1 MNVFVEVCCG
11 SVEDVM
17 EAEAGGANRVE
28 LNSSLFFGG
37 LTPTVGTL
45 ITAKKKATIPIM
57 VMIRPRGGGFCY
69 TKAELEVMERDIEE
83 LLSHG
88 ADGIVF
94 GILDQSGGVDE
105 AACRRLMARAEGR
118 EVVFHRAF
126 DVMANPKEGLERIIG
141 MGFRR
146 ILTTGRRANVEDG
159 VETLRQIIHQADG
172 RIEILPG
179 GMVAR
184 NANRLA
190 QEIGCDQIHISSFVR
205 RSDPSAR
212 GNPEIYFGQA
222 LYPSEDS
229 YEVVDRSFVR
239 AVKDSIQ

>member
-1 MNVFVEVCCG
+1 MGVLVEVCCG
-11 SVEDVM
+11 SVEDVT

-45 ITAKKKATIPIM
+45 ITAKKTAKIPVM

-69 TKAELEVMERDIEE
+69 TSAEIEVMERDIEQ

-88 ADGIVF
+88 ADGVVF
-94 GILDQSGGVDE
+94 GILDQNGGVDE
-105 AACRRLMARAEGR
+105 RACRSLLARAEGT
-118 EVVFHRAF
+118 ETVFHRAF
-126 DVMANPKEGLERIIG
+126 DVMANPEEGLEQIID

-159 VETLRQIIHQADG
+159 VETLRKVIRQADG

-179 GMVAR
+179 GMVPR
-184 NANRLA
+184 NAGRLV
-190 QEIGCDQIHISSFVR
+190 QEIGCDQIHIASFVR
-205 RSDPSAR
+205 RVDPSSR
-212 GNPEIYFGQA
+212 GNPEVYFGQA

-229 YEVVDRSFVR
+229 YEVTDRSFVE
-239 AVKDSIQ
+239 AVKKSTQ